1 MEKLPEITP
10 DRVVPLLKTPYV
22 SLFDLQYAEGRHYYD
37 ASRRSESE
45 LVAVKSDAE
54 FTAMVP
60 DAVSCFVIVIP
71 PDESPRLLLLS
82 EYRYPVGRCLL
93 GVPAGLID
101 PADRQASQ
109 PLLSAAVREIRE
121 ETGLTVTPEDR
132 LEVINPLVFSTP
144 GLSDESNALIL
155 AVIRVPDLGILT
167 QQGEEETECI
177 HGFRT
182 LTREEALQLLR
193 RGSDVDGFWY
203 PLYTFAALTYFVS
216 GLWEE

>member
-10 DRVVPLLKTPYV
+10 EHVVPLLKTPYV
-22 SLFDLQYAEGRHYYD
+22 SLYDLQYAKGRHYYD
-37 ASRRSESE
+37 ASRRSEAE

-54 FTAMVP
+54 FISMVP

-71 PDESPRLLLLS
+71 PDDVPRLLLLS

-101 PADRQASQ
+101 DKDLLTAQ

-121 ETGLTVTPEDR
+121 EPGLIVTPKDR
-132 LEVINPLVFSTP
+132 LQVLNPLVFSTP

-155 AVIRVPDLGILT
+155 AVIRVPDLGVLT
-167 QQGEEETECI
+167 QKGEEETECI
-177 HGFRT
+177 NGFRA

-193 RGSDVDGFWY
+193 RGRDADGFWY